1 MASPLTRLLGWL
13 LGPPPRLR
21 CDRSVW
27 ADGVRQLERR
37 TRGGR
42 QESGAYLLG
51 TELPDGGRRIL
62 EFVYYDDIDPRALE
76 TGEVTIRQT
85 ALPRLWEHCR
95 RRGYGVVADVHVHP
109 GACRQSGSDMANPV
123 MPRAGHIAMILP
135 DFARGAPEPGAIGIY
150 EFLGAGRWADH
161 SSAGRRFVKLDAAS

>member
-1 MASPLTRLLGWL
+1 MASPLTRLRGWL
-13 LGPPPRLR
+13 FGPPPRLR
-21 CDRSVW
+21 CARPVW
-27 ADGVRQLERR
+27 ADGVQQLERR

-95 RRGYGVVADVHVHP
+95 MRGYGVVADVHVHP
-109 GACRQSGSDMANPV
+109 GSCRQSPSDMASPV

-135 DFARGAPEPGAIGIY
+135 DFAKGAPEPGAIGIY

-161 SSAGRRFVKLDAAS
+161 SSAGRRFVKLDSAP

>member
-21 CDRSVW
+21 CNRSIW

-85 ALPRLWEHCR
+85 ALPRLWELCR

-109 GACRQSGSDMANPV
+109 GSCRQSGSDMASPV

-150 EFLGAGRWADH
+150 EFLGGGRWADH